1 MIFEKFPKVSV
12 SVGSF
17 EPKFEVLKQNEK
29 TVKIKEKRKKKKRKE
44 KKEDKKRKK
53 KKEKRKVNYKV
64 K

>member
-29 TVKIKEKRKKKKRKE
+29 TVKIKEKRKRKKEKKKRG
-44 KKEDKKRKK
+44 
-53 KKEKRKVNYKV
+53 
-64 K
+64 